1 MKDSSR
7 ERLDRGNSPQLRVTI
22 LYDTYQKN
30 LTYTSHGKQ
39 KGTDIEGRTEAQ
51 HSLALSV

>member
-1 MKDSSR
+1 MPMKDSSR

-39 KGTDIEGRTEAQ
+39 KGN
-51 HSLALSV
+51 